1 MGSFQDSRQRLD
13 HRDTGSKMHLWPPQT
28 LQDPDEDPLPR
39 VSEMAEGEGPSKEDE
54 GDPIMGER
62 THKGRE
68 RPIRAE

>member
-1 MGSFQDSRQRLD
+1 
-13 HRDTGSKMHLWPPQT
+13 MHLWPPQT

-62 THKGRE
+62 DPERKEEALKSRARE
-68 RPIRAE
+68 KDP